1 MNDFDAVLYTHDH
14 ADHSHGI
21 DDLRQIV
28 RMRGRPMDIFGD
40 RKTLKSLKSRFAYA
54 FSTKGPHHQ
63 PFLIPHELE
72 NPTRIGD
79 IDVLTFEHLHGSGTT
94 LGFRFGDLAYSTDC
108 MELSESAFSAL
119 NGVKLWIVDALVR
132 DPHPTHAHL
141 DLTLSWIE
149 RVRPRRA
156 IITHM
161 AGELDYA
168 TLLSELPEGVVPAY
182 DGMIVELSNMR

>member
-1 MNDFDAVLYTHDH
+1 VLCLC
-14 ADHSHGI
+14 AI
-21 DDLRQIV
+21 
-28 RMRGRPMDIFGD
+28 
-40 RKTLKSLKSRFAYA
+40 
-54 FSTKGPHHQ
+54 STKGPHHQ

-72 NPTRIGD
+72 NPTRIGV

-94 LGFRFGDLAYSTDC
+94 LGFRSGDLAHSIDC
-108 MELSESAFSAL
+108 MELSESALSAL

-156 IITHM
+156 ISSHIWPPN
-161 AGELDYA
+161 
-168 TLLSELPEGVVPAY
+168 S
-182 DGMIVELSNMR
+182 IMRHSCPSFPKALFRHTTA